1 MENIQFSLYKYIQCQ
16 TVKIMTELSKNIH
29 VFNKSA
35 KVPIVAINNLMENLD
50 KPVVEKT
57 RKDG

>member
-1 MENIQFSLYKYIQCQ
+1 M
-16 TVKIMTELSKNIH
+16 KIMTELSKNIH